1 VNDISLV
8 LHAVAESDPASA
20 EKLLPLVYDELR
32 RLAAY
37 RMAQQP
43 SDHTLQPTAL
53 VHEAFLRLVGNP
65 ERTWAD
71 RRHFFAAAA
80 EAMRHILVDRA
91 RRKATVRHGSN
102 SVPLQLDDVV
112 VAARA
117 EDEQVIAIHDALD
130 ELAAHDPVAAELVK
144 LRFFAG
150 LTFVEAAE
158 LLGVSE
164 RTAKR
169 TWAYARAWLFDAI
182 QPATAA
188 VA

>member
-1 VNDISLV
+1 VNDIPLV
-8 LHAVAESDPASA
+8 LHTVAETDPASA
-20 EKLLPLVYDELR
+20 EKFLPLVYDELR

-102 SVPLQLDDVV
+102 LVPLQLDEVSI
-112 VAARA
+112 AADA
-117 EDEQVIAIHDALD
+117 EEDQVIAIHDALN
-130 ELAAHDPVAAELVK
+130 ELEARDPVAAELVK

-150 LTFVEAAE
+150 FTFVEAAE
-158 LLGVSE
+158 LLGISE

-169 TWAYARAWLFDAI
+169 TWTYARAWLFEAI
-182 QPATAA
+182 QPAAAA